1 MISHKEVKWVS
12 NKEEKQTVEE
22 VNTAVDAEM
31 VQEETNENVDDQPV
45 SEEEAVEEETVS
57 VEDYNQLKDDFE
69 EMKNKMLRVQADF
82 DNFRRRTKIE
92 QETAAKYRSQ
102 RLAEELLPAM
112 DNFERAMQV
121 SPESDD
127 AKSLLKGVEMVY
139 NQIGQALEK
148 EGITPIEAVGQPFDP
163 NLHQA
168 IMQVEDDQFDSNT
181 VVEEMQRGYQLK
193 DRVIRPSMVKVNA

>member
-1 MISHKEVKWVS
+1 MN
-12 NKEEKQTVEE
+12 NKEDRDTVEE
-22 VNTAVDAEM
+22 VEDLEDVEIIEPEDPATID
-31 VQEETNENVDDQPV
+31 EEPV
-45 SEEEAVEEETVS
+45 SEEEEPVS
-57 VEDYNQLKDDFE
+57 RQEYNQLKDELED
-69 EMKNKMLRVQADF
+69 MKNKLLRTQADF

-102 RLAEELLPAM
+102 RLAEELLPAI
-112 DNFERAMQV
+112 DNFERALEV
-121 SPESDD
+121 EPENDD

-139 NQIGQALEK
+139 NQLQQALEK

-168 IMQVEDDQFDSNT
+168 IMQVEEPEYESNI

>member
-1 MISHKEVKWVS
+1 MD
-12 NKEEKQTVEE
+12 NKENRDTVEE
-22 VNTAVDAEM
+22 V
-31 VQEETNENVDDQPV
+31 EEVDDVEIIEPEDPASIDEEPV
-45 SEEEAVEEETVS
+45 SEEASTAEEEETVS
-57 VEDYNQLKDDFE
+57 RQDYNQLKDELDD
-69 EMKNKMLRVQADF
+69 MKNKLLRTQADF

-102 RLAEELLPAM
+102 RLAEEMLPAI
-112 DNFERAMQV
+112 DNFERALEIQ
-121 SPESDD
+121 PENDD
-127 AKSLLKGVEMVY
+127 TKSLLKGVEMAY
-139 NQIGQALEK
+139 NQLQQALEK

-168 IMQVEDDQFDSNT
+168 IMQVEEPDYESNI

>member
-1 MISHKEVKWVS
+1 MS

>member
-1 MISHKEVKWVS
+1 MS

-22 VNTAVDAEM
+22 VNTAADAEV
-31 VQEETNENVDDQPV
+31 VQDETKENIDDQPV

-121 SPESDD
+121 SPESED

-168 IMQVEDDQFDSNT
+168 IMQVEDEQYESNT